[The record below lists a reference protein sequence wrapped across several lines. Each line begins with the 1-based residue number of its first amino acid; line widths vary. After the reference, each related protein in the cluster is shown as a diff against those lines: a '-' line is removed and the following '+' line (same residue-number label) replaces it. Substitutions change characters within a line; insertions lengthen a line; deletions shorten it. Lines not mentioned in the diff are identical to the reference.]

1 MFCSFFG
8 RIENKKNC
16 FWNYMTFYKYFG
28 FETLAIS
35 FPRFTLVWYEMDI
48 DCLVLLQVPKCF
60 VRIQIFWA
68 SPKIWLHLVP
78 LQKLLCRS
86 KKFFTECKSSF
97 CLAKNDCD
105 WHNMQ
110 IDFGSKIW
118 TGTKLFAT
126 CKRTRQISFQ
136 SSNYLLIVWFQ
147 GAAEWF
153 EQEIWNLGFGP
164 FLSLQEN
171 ESWKPR
177 NFETNGWRLWW
188 ALGWF

>member
-1 MFCSFFG
+1 MPTKGKLSSKFVLLFSIIPKNERKTSALVSSYGKNLQMFCSFFG

-86 KKFFTECKSSF
+86 KKNLLNANHLFVLQK
-97 CLAKNDCD
+97 
-105 WHNMQ
+105 M
-110 IDFGSKIW
+110 IV
-118 TGTKLFAT
+118 TGTI
-126 CKRTRQISFQ
+126 CK
-136 SSNYLLIVWFQ
+136 
-147 GAAEWF
+147 
-153 EQEIWNLGFGP
+153 
-164 FLSLQEN
+164 
-171 ESWKPR
+171 
-177 NFETNGWRLWW
+177 
-188 ALGWF
+188 